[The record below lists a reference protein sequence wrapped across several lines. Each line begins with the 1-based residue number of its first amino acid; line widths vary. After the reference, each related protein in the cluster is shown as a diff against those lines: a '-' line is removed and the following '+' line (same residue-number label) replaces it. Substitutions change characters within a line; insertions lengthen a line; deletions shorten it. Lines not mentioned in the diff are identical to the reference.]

1 MVLCHMV
8 LKVPVARGNPEVL
21 AETMTD
27 PAYIAPSPLKN
38 RGGVYA
44 FYVIKC
50 PTKRRPLSITS
61 EAPSLHPSVPHKM
74 STDCFRSGD
83 FSYASKTMV
92 RGGN

>member
-1 MVLCHMV
+1 MV
-8 LKVPVARGNPEVL
+8 LKVPVARGDSEVL
-21 AETMTD
+21 AEIRTD

-38 RGGVYA
+38 RGVYA
-44 FYVIKC
+44 FHVIKC

-61 EAPSLHPSVPHKM
+61 EAPSLHPSVLHKM